1 MLVANLDWT
10 RSVACYSL
18 AVRQRPGIYVEIL
31 IHGDIDELWKYTQQ
45 PSLHESWDL
54 RFTKIQ
60 YLPRAS
66 DSEPQRCHY
75 TTRIGFGLQIIGQG
89 ESTGSRE
96 EATGRRTSALK
107 FWSADP
113 KSLIEEGSG
122 YWQYIPT
129 KDGVR
134 FLTWYDYQT
143 RLGAAGRAID
153 RVLFRPMIGWAT
165 AWSFDRLR
173 LRLEDGLEPRATFR
187 LSAIHATSRVA
198 VALIWL
204 WQGLVPK
211 LLFNHADERAMMAA
225 SHLNAGLLPMVALL
239 EIAIAACAILTW
251 RRRSFF
257 LFNIFAMVA
266 TLANVA
272 LVFPSYLVAAFN
284 PVTLNLG
291 MIALSLVGYIAAAE
305 IPSASR
311 CIRRPP
317 VESP

>member
-1 MLVANLDWT
+1 M
-10 RSVACYSL
+10 
-18 AVRQRPGIYVEIL
+18 RQPPGIYVEIL
-31 IHGDIDELWKYTQQ
+31 IRGDIDELWKYTQQ
-45 PSLHESWDL
+45 PDLHESWDL

-66 DSEPQRCHY
+66 DSEPQRFNY
-75 TTRIGFGLQIIGQG
+75 TTRIGFGLQVVGQG

-129 KDGVR
+129 KGGVR

-143 RLGAAGRAID
+143 RFGAGGSAID
-153 RVLFRPMIGWAT
+153 RLLFRPMIGWAT

-173 LRLEDGLEPRATFR
+173 LRLEEGLEPRTALR
-187 LSAIHATSRVA
+187 LSAIHATARMAVA
-198 VALIWL
+198 VIWL

-211 LLFNHADERAMMAA
+211 LLFNQADERAMIAA
-225 SHLNAGLLPMVALL
+225 SHLNVTLLPFVGLL

-266 TLANVA
+266 ALANVA
-272 LVFPSYLVAAFN
+272 VRAPSYLVAAFN
-284 PVTLNLG
+284 PVTLNLA
-291 MIALSLVGYIAAAE
+291 MIALSLIGYVAAAE
-305 IPSASR
+305 IPSAFR
-311 CIRRPP
+311 CLRQPP
-317 VESP
+317 MESP